1 MRSKES
7 KLKISKIQKNK
18 KIRNQKGITLIA
30 LIITVVIMLILAG
43 VAISAV
49 VGDDG
54 LFGKANHSVGIY
66 ENVANDEQEYMKN
79 IIKLLDKELNLE
91 KIPIY
96 TAEQLIKIGTGEEIN
111 INGDKYEFNLE
122 KNYILQNDIEYTGDY
137 EKIANLIKNGKIKFT
152 GQNYKIVVNNQ
163 NGIKEYYTSDSKYYI
178 ATNKYGYVLEGLE
191 LFYDGIDNSG
201 EGTHSNATNAWKD
214 LSGNNRDGIL
224 NNFGTNAIS
233 GWNNEFLSLDGVN
246 DWVNC
251 GEFNNENITLE
262 AVHRFKSNTI
272 ADRCILGDWENG
284 GVGIFA
290 LEGTYQANL
299 YNNSQYK
306 YMYSNINTSN
316 YTNKITTQ
324 SLSYNGNEGILYING
339 EEKAKEMI
347 NGDIETAKN
356 NTVMAIGVNPSG
368 DQGVASYSDIDV
380 FSIRIYNR
388 GLSSEEIEINNKAD
402 NKRFKN
408 QEIIPIYTEEQL
420 FKVGTGEEITVEQEN
435 KTYTYGK
442 NLKYELKNDIVIY
455 NDYTSIV
462 DKINNK
468 EVEILLN
475 DYNIINND
483 IYYMA
488 NSKYT
493 IPVNKYGYVVNGLQ
507 LLLDAKDNTGI
518 GEANLNAS
526 VWKDLSG
533 NNRNGTL
540 KNMDISNCWQSDGLK
555 FDGIDDY
562 VLIAEM
568 NYDNITLEVVNT
580 MGTTKDK
587 SLCVVSNVDGGGYGV
602 YQDTN
607 NRFRF
612 GVYISEDSKYYYASA
627 TGQIGYDNL
636 SRVKY
641 SISGS
646 YDGKTIK
653 MRTSNGATSYQELSL
668 VGTIG
673 KPVNN
678 TYMVLGDNPKGNDI
692 EKSDQTFN
700 GIISSVRI
708 YDRALTDEENA
719 VNYLQDRKRY
729 EV

>member
-1 MRSKES
+1 M
-7 KLKISKIQKNK
+7 KNK
-18 KIRNQKGITLIA
+18 EDKIRNDKKIKQEKGITLIA

-49 VGDDG
+49 VGGDG
-54 LFGKANHSVGIY
+54 LFDRINDSVGIY
-66 ENVANDEQEYMKN
+66 ENAANDEQEYIKN
-79 IIKLLDKELNLE
+79 LIEQLDDKLNSWE

-96 TAEQLIKIGTGEEIN
+96 TSEQLLKIGTGEEIE
-111 INGDKYEFNLE
+111 INGVKYKFDLE
-122 KNYILQNDIEYTGDY
+122 KNYVLQNDIEYTGNYDNV
-137 EKIANLIKNGKIKFT
+137 ANLIKNGEIKFT

-163 NGIKEYYTSDSKYYI
+163 EGVKEYYTTDSKYYI

-191 LFYDGIDNSG
+191 LFYDGIDNNG
-201 EGTHSNATNAWKD
+201 EGSHSNTTGVWKD

-224 NNFGTNAIS
+224 NNFGTSAIS

-251 GEFNNENITLE
+251 GEINNENITLE

-272 ADRCILGDWENG
+272 ADRCILGNWQNG
-284 GVGIFA
+284 GGGIYTIGGVYEA
-290 LEGTYQANL
+290 DL
-299 YNNSQYK
+299 YINSQYNFI
-306 YMYSNINTSN
+306 YTDINTSN
-316 YTNKITTQ
+316 YTNEITTQ

-339 EEKAKEMI
+339 EERAKETI
-347 NGDIETAKN
+347 GGDIESAKS
-356 NTVMAIGVNPSG
+356 NTVMAIGVNPIG
-368 DQGVASYSDIDV
+368 NQGIASYSDIDV

-388 GLSSEEIEINNKAD
+388 GLSNEEIEVNSIAD

-420 FKVGTGEEITVEQEN
+420 FKIGTGEEITVEQEN

-442 NLKYELKNDIVIY
+442 NLKYELKNDIVIN
-455 NDYTSIV
+455 NDYISIAN
-462 DKINNK
+462 KINNK

-475 DYNIINND
+475 DYNIINNGV
-483 IYYMA
+483 YYMA

-493 IPVNKYGYVVNGLQ
+493 IPVNKYGYVINGLQ
-507 LLLDAKDNTGI
+507 LLLDAKDNTGT
-518 GEANLNAS
+518 GGHDLNAS

-533 NNRNGTL
+533 NNRDGTL

-555 FDGIDDY
+555 FDGIDDF

-568 NYDNITLEVVNT
+568 NYDNVTLEVVNT
-580 MGTTKDK
+580 MGTIKDK
-587 SLCVVSNVDGGGYGV
+587 SLGIVANIDGGGYNI

-607 NRFRF
+607 NRFGF
-612 GVYISEDSKYYYASA
+612 CTYISEDSKYYDAP
-627 TGQIGYDNL
+627 TVGQIGYDDI
-636 SRVKY
+636 SGVKY

-646 YDGKTIK
+646 YDGRTIK
-653 MRTSNGATSYQELSL
+653 MRTSNGSTSYQELSI

-678 TYMVLGDNPKGNDI
+678 TYMVLGDNPKGNNI
-692 EKSDQTFN
+692 EKNGQTFN

-708 YDRALTDEENA
+708 YDRALSDEENA
-719 VNYLQDRKRY
+719 VNYLQDRERY
-729 EV
+729 GV